1 MKLPMVFVQLCSQPP
16 FAVLHSLMSMKQQG
30 IEFFLLEGSNSLTK
44 QSWDKTP
51 YGERMSHAT
60 LSELRQELAVKDS

>member
-1 MKLPMVFVQLCSQPP
+1 MVFVQLCSQPP

-30 IEFFLLEGSNSLTK
+30 IEIFLKVRTL

-51 YGERMSHAT
+51 YGERMSHVT
-60 LSELRQELAVKDS
+60 LRELRQQLAVKDS